1 MQIIERWSS
10 WKITNVAEQVHN
22 NFSQKYERNLDQ
34 GPALL
39 ELGYPLSPSA
49 GLFPSYIIPYVKGK
63 ATRMSDLVLYIL
75 SIIIDIP
82 DAYNLKQSNKE
93 LSDLYFVSTDRNNK
107 WHMFRQG

>member
-1 MQIIERWSS
+1 M
-10 WKITNVAEQVHN
+10 
-22 NFSQKYERNLDQ
+22 DQ

-39 ELGYPLSPSA
+39 EFGYALSPPH
-49 GLFPSYIIPYVKGK
+49 GLFPSHIIPYIEGK

-82 DAYNLKQSNKE
+82 DAYNLRQSNKE

-107 WHMFRQG
+107 